1 MRNLSEMVSEG
12 FIQGVGITRPR
23 QGKELMAA
31 RYITGLIALTV
42 VGALGFFFLVLSHI
56 G

>member
-1 MRNLSEMVSEG
+1 MKNLSELVSEG

-23 QGKELMAA
+23 AGKERNAA
-31 RYITGLIALTV
+31 RYITGLIALTI
-42 VGALGFFFLVLSHI
+42 VGALSFFFLVLSHI